1 MSATTK
7 ASEPNDYDAKIWIAI
22 FIVGAVVGDVTAT
35 GGSLWA
41 RIMWMRNRPSQMYKC
56 TLSKIGL
63 DNFEGTVEATGKWGP
78 RVLSCSDETP
88 RLNFSSSVHVCV
100 FVLLCWFSKGRF
112 IKNNY
117 VTPVLNSLRVIYLHS
132 YHYTTISSYL
142 HSLSNFVRR

>member
-22 FIVGAVVGDVTAT
+22 FIVDAIVGDVTAT

-100 FVLLCWFSKGRF
+100 FVLLCANSLIFEKAGLL
-112 IKNNY
+112 NNY
-117 VTPVLNSLRVIYLHS
+117 VTPVLNITICRKS
-132 YHYTTISSYL
+132 YVRK
-142 HSLSNFVRR
+142 VRRNSKITRKRV